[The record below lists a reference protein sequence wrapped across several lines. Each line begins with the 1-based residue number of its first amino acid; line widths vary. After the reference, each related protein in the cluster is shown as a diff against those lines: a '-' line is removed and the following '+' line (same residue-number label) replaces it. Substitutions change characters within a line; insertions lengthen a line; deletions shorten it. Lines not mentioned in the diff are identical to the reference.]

1 MTSVLGTTLP
11 LTAGQTEIWLDVQG
25 SAGNNAYNSAG
36 YLDVRGPLDRARFR
50 AALARLVEEAQCLR
64 AQFLD
69 VDGEPRQRLR
79 EIAGLPLDEV
89 DFSAEADPSAAAAGW
104 MDADLAKPY
113 DPAGFPLFRLA
124 VLTLGPDRAF
134 FYLSVHHLLCD
145 GFSQVVL
152 WRRLAELYGADG
164 GDPGPAL
171 PPLADLLAAEA
182 AHRGSERARRDAEF
196 WQRRFPEPP
205 EPADLSHREP
215 PAAPPRGFLRRTA
228 ALSPATCVHLRA
240 TAGRADVTWPTAVMA
255 AVAVYTQRMT
265 GVEDVLLTLPVT
277 ARLTAHE
284 RSIPGMLANYLPLR
298 VPVRPTVTK
307 AGLLRRTS
315 RELAQVLRHQRHRV
329 SAIRRAM
336 GLRSDDRRPFGPFVN
351 LLPQQTEL
359 ALGPCTARVVNLS
372 TGLIDDL
379 MVTVVETAGA
389 GIELHLNGN
398 PDRYTGAEIDG
409 HLARLVAFLDRF
421 AEAGDDRPVGGL
433 AVATGDRADW
443 LRRAS
448 GPERLAEFDCPVAR
462 IREVAARH
470 PEAVAVVE
478 DGGTTGYAELV
489 GRASALSR
497 RVDGTGPVALLVAPG
512 ADFIAAVLGVIGAG
526 AAYVPLDP
534 HAPEARTVALLVD
547 NGIGT
552 VVADAAHRP
561 LAERAVAAA
570 GRPIRVLEVSARDRD
585 AAEDLAPVLGAP
597 LDLAYVIF
605 TSGSTGAPK
614 GAMVHRAGMVN
625 HLLAKVDDLAL
636 DRADTVVH
644 NAPVT
649 FDVSV
654 WQMLAPLVVG
664 GRVRV
669 VPRETAADPDLLFSL
684 ADTEGVT
691 VLEVVPSLLRA
702 ALDAWDLTAAGP
714 RLAALRHLV
723 ATGEALPADLCRRWT
738 DRYPLVG
745 LVNAY
750 GPTECSDDVA
760 HAHLGPGGPAR
771 GSVPIGRP
779 VRNTRLYVL
788 DDALLPAPQGTPGEL
803 YVGGAGVGRGYLA
816 DPARSAAA
824 FVPDPYGPAGS
835 RMYRTGDR
843 VVWDGD
849 GQLVFLDRRDNQVKV
864 RGHRIELG
872 EIEAALRALPD
883 VSDAVVRAV
892 DGAGGGKRLV
902 GYCVPRAGAELR
914 PAAVRERL
922 AAVLPDHLV
931 PRDVLVLDALP
942 LTAHGKVD
950 RRALPDP
957 GPAAEAPARPDT
969 PRSRA
974 EEIVC
979 AAFAEVLGVPEVRP
993 TDNFFELGGDSISA
1007 ILAVGHARRAG
1018 LTVTPLQIRTHHT
1031 PAAVAAL
1038 AAPGSPGAATRP
1050 AAAPDDTGEVELLPI
1065 AHQLREDL
1073 AVLDERTRQYSQ
1085 YQVLTTPAGLDLDRL
1100 TAAAAVL
1107 LDHHAALRS
1116 RLTVVADG
1124 LWSLEALP
1132 EGAVRAAD
1140 AVRRVDVSALADD
1153 PDALAAAVGEQ
1164 IDAARARLA
1173 PEAGTVTQLVL
1184 LDAGP
1189 GRPGRL
1195 VWLTH
1200 HLCVDGISWRVLVDD
1215 LAAACRGLDPDP
1227 VGTSY
1232 RRWSQLLGEQA
1243 RTAERVREFPL
1254 WAEQSAGREP
1264 LGARPLDPER
1274 DVYGTAHRL
1283 RLELPAD
1290 TTAALLAAARRGY
1303 GGEINDLLLTGLA
1316 LAVADWRRHRGRPA
1330 GAVTV
1335 ELEGHGREPF
1345 TDEAELSRTV
1355 GWFTSVFPVR
1365 LDLGDADREP
1375 LDAAV
1380 RRVRRQLGRLPD
1392 HGLGYGL
1399 LRHLNP
1405 QTVAA
1410 LARHGVP
1417 ELGFN
1422 YLGRF
1427 QTDPDE
1433 SAGDWLPDSRHAVVG
1448 TGVHPRM
1455 PLRHVLAATPVTE
1468 DRPDGPHLV
1477 ADWLWA
1483 PEALADEDAEHIA
1496 RAWFRALEALAAH
1509 GSHAR
1514 RGGAAATDGEALE
1527 LSPLQKG
1534 LIFQTE
1540 FDKQGMNSYLMQA
1553 VLDIEGPFDPAALR
1567 AAAATLLARH
1577 DGLRVHFPERSTED
1591 ARQVVAAAVPV
1602 PWEEVDLSGLPTAA
1616 EQAAEAQ
1623 RLTDADWTRGFDL
1636 ARPPLLRFTVIR
1648 LAPDRVRLLWTL
1660 HHLLVDGWS
1669 MGVIAQELF
1678 TLYATGGDPSA
1689 LPPAPSYRA
1698 YFDWLAA
1705 QDTEAARAAWQ
1716 RALDGLGE
1724 PLRLGTADRPGD
1736 PGLPEAVDL
1745 ALPEELTARLV
1756 AWARAE
1762 NLTLNTVLQ
1771 GCWALLLGRLTDAS
1785 DVVFGA
1791 VNSVRPP
1798 ELPGIESLVGLFLNM
1813 LPVRVRLD
1821 PDLPVAELFHRID
1834 EEQTALLDH
1843 RHLGLAEVQRIAG
1856 AGELFDTVFSYQN
1869 QPQADV
1875 GRLNALV
1882 PELRLGDARTRLA
1895 GERGLAVLAY
1905 PDTRLTLS
1913 AQFRP
1918 DRYDRGEVVRI
1929 LDRFAHV
1936 VESVLAAPDVPVRR
1950 LPLLTDEER
1959 HRILGDWAGRADA
1972 APRTVVPALF
1982 AARVDQAPDAVA
1994 VVFEG
1999 RETTYRELDE
2009 RSNRLA
2015 RLLIARGIG
2024 PERIIALA
2032 VPDPV
2037 EMTCAV
2043 LAALKT
2049 GAAYLPIDP
2058 KYPADRIAFMLA
2070 DSRPAVLVTTRDLA
2084 PRLADGGRAAVLL
2097 DDPATAAELAALAP
2111 HAPQD
2116 AERTAP
2122 LLPRHPAYVIY
2133 TSGSTGRPKGVTVD
2147 HSGFA
2152 AMVASLIERFGA
2164 GPDTRVLKFASFSF
2178 DASVWELS
2186 LSLLGG
2192 GTLVVADEECR
2203 VPGRPLVDLIH
2214 RHRVNLAGLPP
2225 VVAAALPEDT
2235 RLPADLTMVVA
2246 GEACPPH
2253 VVARWSGRLRMINGY
2268 GPTEA
2273 VIASTVSERL
2283 GGAGRPPIGRPTRAH
2298 RVYVLD
2304 SVLRPVPAG
2313 VVGELYVG
2321 GNLAR
2326 GYLDRPGL
2334 TSERFVAD
2342 PFGPAGERM
2351 YRTGDLASWRPDGQL
2366 DYAGRADDQ
2375 VQLRGFRIE
2384 LGEIESVLTGRPEVA
2399 QAAVVVRTDDGED
2412 RLVAYVVARPPAVP
2426 DPGALRERVAEAL
2439 PEYMVPSAVVVLDEL
2454 PLTPQGKL
2462 DRRALPAPDSAPAP
2476 VGRLP
2481 RTPVEEILGGI
2492 FADALGR
2499 AAVGIDD
2506 DFFDLG
2512 GHSLLATQ
2520 VISRVRSALGTEV
2533 PIRTLF
2539 EQRTVAGVARELAGG
2554 GEVRPPLRRA
2564 AHGRSDGRLSFAQ
2577 RRLWFLN
2584 RLEPGSAAYNVTF
2597 AVRLSGPLDTAALD
2611 AALADLVGRHEV
2623 LRTVFPETDGEP
2635 HQQVLGAEAW
2645 TGLAVRDGGPAEAAG
2660 EAGRG
2665 FDLSTEIPLRATLL
2679 RTGPAEH
2686 LLLLIVHHIA
2696 WDGWSAAPLTRDLT
2710 RAYTARARGTA
2721 PSWEPLPVQYADYSR
2736 WQRELLGEDGDQG
2749 SLAARQ
2755 LAYWTEQLAG
2765 LPEELA
2771 LPFDRPRPK
2780 VATHRGGTVPFHV
2793 TTDTHRRLA
2802 ELARDNGASL
2812 FMVLQA
2818 ALAALLTRLG
2828 AGHDIPIGSPI
2839 AGRTDDAMEDLV
2851 GCFMNTLV
2859 LRTDTSANPTFTQ
2872 LLDRAR
2878 ETALKAY
2885 EHQDIPFERLVEVL
2899 DPARSMGRNPLF
2911 QVMLVLQ
2918 NNTRPELSLP
2928 GVRAAFEPPA
2938 ADSVKFDL
2946 NFFLAEQQDALAAPT
2961 GIDGFLEYSADVFEP
2976 ATAEAL
2982 VARLVRLLDQVARDP
2997 GLPLGRLDLLS
3008 AQERRQVLTDW
3019 NDTAGG
3025 HPATTV
3031 VALFEAQA
3039 ARTPDAVAVRTET
3052 VVRTEAAVRTATA
3065 ARTETAALTY
3075 AELDARANRLARHLI
3090 GLGVGPEHTVA
3101 LAVPRSPRMVVALL
3115 AVLKAGGAHLPVD
3128 LAYPADRIRLML
3140 DDAAPVLLLTD
3151 TATAGRLPETGLP
3164 RLLLDDPALDRATA
3178 ALAGTAPTDAD
3189 RTRPLLPDHPAYV
3202 IYTSGSTGRPK
3213 GVLGLHRALVNRLT
3227 WFAEELPGQRKAAI
3241 LAKSP
3246 VSVIDGITELLA
3258 PLLSGGSTVLV
3269 DADTARSVPELAAAT
3284 ARHGIARLTV
3294 VPSLLNAFLDGF
3306 RDGELS
3312 GAAGCAVWICS
3323 GEQLPAATVRAF
3335 RRALPR
3341 ARLLNFYGASEAG
3354 AVATR
3359 GEVLAGPDGADT
3371 LIGRPIWNMRAYVL
3385 DDGLRPVPPGVTGEL
3400 YLAGAGLA
3408 RGYTG
3413 RPGLT
3418 ATRFL
3423 ACPFAPGER
3432 MYRTG
3437 DLVRWTTDGQL
3448 VYLGRADTQVKIR
3461 GFRVE
3466 PGEIETVL
3474 ATHPTVRNAV
3484 VIARTDGP
3492 TGPTLVAYVT
3502 PTPDTTPDPAALRDH
3517 TTDHLPD
3524 HMVPAAVVV
3533 LDDLP
3538 LTPSGKIDRNRLP
3551 APDFTPVGTR
3561 PPRTP
3566 AEESLCALYA
3576 EVLGLPRVGIDDGF
3590 FDLGGHSLLATRLVS
3605 RIRTALGSTVS
3616 IRDVFEAPTVA
3627 RLVGRLRQDRSAR
3640 PALRPGPRPAALPLS
3655 FAQRRLWFL
3664 NHLEPGSA
3672 AYNMAF
3678 AVRLSGPLDTA
3689 ALDAALADLVGRH
3702 EVLRTVFPETDGEPR
3717 QQVLGAEAWKGL
3729 TVRETTPAEA
3739 AGEAARE
3746 AARGFDL
3753 ATQLPLR
3760 ATLLRTGPTEH
3771 LLLLVVHH
3779 IVADGWS
3786 ATPLA
3791 RDLSRA
3797 YAARSTGTAPGWDA
3811 LPVQYADYTL
3821 WQQRL
3826 LGEDGDQNSLAAR
3839 QLAYWTEQLAGLP
3852 EELALPFDRPRP
3864 KVATHR
3870 GGTVPFHVTTDTH
3883 RRLAELARDNGASL
3897 FMVLQAALAAL
3908 LTRLGAGHDIPIGS
3922 PIAGRTDDATEDLVG
3937 CFMNTLVLRT
3947 DTSANPTF
3955 TQLLDRARETA
3966 LKAYEHQDIPFERLV
3981 EVLDPARSMGR
3992 NPLFQVML
4000 ALQNND
4006 QPTLSLPGLTV
4017 TEEPVGGDSAKFDL
4031 SLAVAERRHEDD
4043 SADGLVGTLEYN
4055 ADVFEP
4061 ATAEAL
4067 AARLVRL
4074 LDQVAHDPGLP
4085 LGRLD
4090 VLTAQERRQ
4099 VLTDWNDTA
4108 TEDAADDGTAHNGTA
4123 TDDPGTTVVTAFEA
4137 QAARTPDA
4145 VAVVTDSTA
4154 LTYAELDARANRLAR
4169 HLVGLG
4175 VAPDRPV
4182 ALSLPR
4188 TAEMVVAQLAV
4199 LKSGAGYLPVDPAL
4213 PADRIRLMLDDAAP
4227 VLLLTELAIAARL
4240 PRTDVPT
4247 VALDDPEVDAALAA
4261 LDDRP
4266 LTDPDRAAPLH
4277 GSRLAYLLFT
4287 SGSTGRPKGVM
4298 VEHRSLMNLL
4308 RSVRER
4314 FPLEAHDRLLAVT
4327 TWSFDIAG
4335 LEVYLPLLSGAGLVV
4350 GAEGVALDPAALAGS
4365 LERDGITIMQATP
4378 ALWHELVLH
4387 RPESVRGLRV
4397 LIGGEAVPPALADAL
4412 AARAEEVTNLYG
4424 PTETTIWST
4433 AAGLAG
4439 DGVVTLGRPIRN
4451 TRAYVLDDGLRPVPP
4466 GVTGELYLAGAGL
4479 ARGYTGRPGLTATR
4493 FLACPFA
4500 SGERM
4505 YRTGDLVRWTTDG
4518 QLVYLGRADTQVKI
4532 RGFRV
4537 EPGEIEA
4544 VLTTHP
4550 TVRNAVVITRTD
4562 GPTGPTLVAYVTPT
4576 PDTTPDPA
4584 ALRDHTADHLPGYM
4598 VPGAV
4603 VVLDEL
4609 PLNPNGKIDR
4619 NRLPAPDLTPAGA
4632 ARRPRNPVEE
4642 TLAALYAEVLGL
4654 PRVGIDDSF
4663 FDLGGHSLL
4672 AVRLV
4677 GRAQSA
4683 GLRLAVADV
4692 VLHRTVAAL
4701 AERARPTVSAEQ
4713 SADAFSPVLPIR
4725 PDGDAPPLFL
4735 VHSGL
4740 GFSLPYLGLARYLD
4754 PRYPLYGLQ
4763 SPALD
4768 AAAPLP
4774 TDIRDAAEHYVRTIR
4789 QLRPHGPYRLLGW
4802 SYGGVLAHEIAVR
4815 LQEAG
4820 ERVDFLADLDGYVGP
4835 TGRDESGQDDREL
4848 LLRALEALGHR
4859 RGELTGPG
4867 RTRDALL
4874 NLLRREAGPLAD
4886 LDEESLLRL
4895 LRLSRHHGALMERFA
4910 PGRFTGDLHLFA
4922 AAEEWTA
4929 DQLADQ
4935 TGRWEPHVNGRVVVH
4950 RIAAGH
4956 EYLMHPGP
4964 QAVIGRLVDAEL
4976 RRLDAGRGTG
4986 ADRSSAGGR
4995 DPREGTDGGRAC

>member
-1 MTSVLGTTLP
+1 MTSVLGTSLP

-25 SAGNNAYNSAG
+25 AEGGNAYNSAG

-50 AALARLVEEAQCLR
+50 TALARLVEEAQCLR

-69 VDGEPRQRLR
+69 VAGEPRQRLR
-79 EIAGLPLDEV
+79 EVAELPLAEV
-89 DFSAEADPSAAAAGW
+89 DFTAEADPSAAALDW
-104 MDADLAKPY
+104 MRADLAKPY

-152 WRRLAELYGADG
+152 WRRLAELYEADG
-164 GDPGPAL
+164 GDAGPAL

-215 PAAPPRGFLRRTA
+215 PAAAPQGFLRRTA
-228 ALSPATCVHLRA
+228 ALSAGTCAGLRA
-240 TAGRADVTWPTAVMA
+240 SAGRADVTWPTAVMA

-298 VPVRPTVTK
+298 VPVRPTLTK
-307 AGLLRRTS
+307 AGLLRGTS

-398 PDRYTGAEIDG
+398 PDRYTGAELDR
-409 HLARLVAFLDRF
+409 HLARLVDFLGDF

-433 AVATGDRADW
+433 AVAAGDRADW
-443 LRRAS
+443 LREAS
-448 GPERLAEFDCPVAR
+448 GPERAAGFDCPVAR
-462 IREVAARH
+462 IRELAARH
-470 PEAVAVVE
+470 PEAVAVAE

-497 RVDGTGPVALLVAPG
+497 RVAGAGLAALLVAPG
-512 ADFIAAVLGVIGAG
+512 ADFVASVLGVIGAG

-534 HAPEARTVALLVD
+534 RAPEARTVALLVD
-547 NGIGT
+547 NGIDT

-570 GRPIRVLEVSARDRD
+570 GRPIRVVEVSARDRD
-585 AAEDLAPVLGAP
+585 AADRLAPVLGSP

-636 DRADTVVH
+636 ERTDTVVQ

-669 VPRETAADPDLLFSL
+669 VRRETAADPDLLFAL

-702 ALDAWDLTAAGP
+702 ALDAWDLTAEAP

-738 DRYPLVG
+738 ARYPLVG

-760 HAHLGPGGPAR
+760 HAHLGPDTPGH
-771 GSVPIGRP
+771 GSVPIGGP
-779 VRNTRLYVL
+779 VRNTRLYLL
-788 DDALLPAPQGTPGEL
+788 DDALLPVPPGTPGEL

-824 FVPDPYGPAGS
+824 FVADPYGPAGS

-843 VVWDGD
+843 VVRDGD
-849 GQLVFLDRRDNQVKV
+849 GRLVFLDRRDNQVKV

-883 VSDAVVRAV
+883 VSDAVVLAV
-892 DGAGGGKRLV
+892 AGTGGGKQLV
-902 GYCVPRAGAELR
+902 GYCVPRAGAVLD
-914 PAAVRERL
+914 PADVRERL

-931 PRDVLVLDALP
+931 PRTVLLLDALP

-957 GPAAEAPARPDT
+957 APAAAPAPARPDT

-979 AAFAEVLGVPEVRP
+979 AAFAEVLGLPEVRP

-1018 LTVTPLQIRTHHT
+1018 LTVTPLQIRTQHT

-1038 AAPGSPGAATRP
+1038 AAPGPAERPERP
-1050 AAAPDDTGEVELLPI
+1050 ASAPDGTGEVELLPI

-1073 AVLDERTRQYSQ
+1073 AVLDDRTRQYSQ

-1100 TAAAAVL
+1100 TEAVAVL

-1116 RLTVVADG
+1116 RLTVVAEG

-1140 AVRRVDVSALADD
+1140 AVRRVDVSALAED
-1153 PDALAAAVGEQ
+1153 PAALAAAVAEQ
-1164 IDAARARLA
+1164 VDAARARLA
-1173 PEAGTVTQLVL
+1173 PEAGAVTQLVL

-1189 GRPGRL
+1189 GRRGRL

-1200 HLCVDGISWRVLVDD
+1200 HLCVDGVSWRVLVDD
-1215 LAAACRGLDPDP
+1215 LAAACRGLAPDP

-1254 WAEQSAGREP
+1254 WAEQSAAGEP

-1290 TTAALLAAARRGY
+1290 TTAALLAAARRVY
-1303 GGEINDLLLTGLA
+1303 GGDINDLLLTGLA

-1365 LDLGDADREP
+1365 LDPGDTAGEP

-1380 RRVRRQLGRLPD
+1380 RRVREQLGRLPD
-1392 HGLGYGL
+1392 HGLGHGL

-1427 QTDPDE
+1427 PADREE
-1433 SAGDWLPDSRHAVVG
+1433 SAGDWLPDARHAVVG

-1468 DRPDGPHLV
+1468 DRADGPHLV

-1483 PEALADEDAEHIA
+1483 PEALADADAEHLA
-1496 RAWFRALEALAAH
+1496 HAWFRALEALAD
-1509 GSHAR
+1509 HAASAEP
-1514 RGGAAATDGEALE
+1514 AAAADGEALE

-1567 AAAATLLARH
+1567 AAATALLARH

-1591 ARQVVAAAVPV
+1591 ARQVVAAAVPL
-1602 PWEEVDLSGLPTAA
+1602 PWEEVDLSGLPTEA
-1616 EQAAEAQ
+1616 EREAEAR

-1636 ARPPLLRFTVIR
+1636 ARPPLLRFTVLR

-1678 TLYATGGDPSA
+1678 TLYATGGDPA
-1689 LPPAPSYRA
+1689 VLPPAPSYRA

-1705 QDTEAARAAWQ
+1705 QDTEAARAAWRQ
-1716 RALDGLGE
+1716 ALDGLAE

-1745 ALPEELTARLV
+1745 ALPEELTARLT

-1798 ELPGIESLVGLFLNM
+1798 ELEGIESLVGLFLNM

-1821 PDLPVAELFHRID
+1821 PELPAAALFHRID
-1834 EEQTALLDH
+1834 EQQTALLDH

-1918 DRYDRGEVVRI
+1918 ERYDRREVVRI

-1950 LPLLTDEER
+1950 LPLLTEEEHR
-1959 HRILGDWAGRADA
+1959 RILGDWAGRADT

-1982 AARVDQAPDAVA
+1982 AAQAARAPEAVA
-1994 VVFEG
+1994 VVFEDRG
-1999 RETTYRELDE
+1999 TTYRELDE

-2015 RLLIARGIG
+2015 RLLIARGAG
-2024 PERIIALA
+2024 PERIVALA

-2043 LAALKT
+2043 LAALKS

-2070 DSRPAVLVTTRDLA
+2070 DSRPAVLLTTRALA
-2084 PRLADGGRAAVLL
+2084 PQLAADGVRTVLL
-2097 DDPATAAELAALAP
+2097 DDPATAAELASLP
-2111 HAPQD
+2111 DHAPQD

-2122 LLPRHPAYVIY
+2122 LLPGHPAYVIY
-2133 TSGSTGRPKGVTVD
+2133 TSGSTGRPKGVAVD

-2152 AMVASLIERFGA
+2152 AMVASLVERFGV
-2164 GPDTRVLKFASFSF
+2164 GPRTRVLKFASFSF

-2225 VVAAALPEDT
+2225 VVAAALPEDA

-2253 VVARWSGRLRMINGY
+2253 VVARWSGQLEMVNGY

-2273 VIASTVSERL
+2273 VLASTVSERL
-2283 GGAGRPPIGRPTRAH
+2283 GGADRPPIGRPTRAH

-2304 SVLRPVPAG
+2304 SALRPVPAG

-2334 TSERFVAD
+2334 TAERFVAD

-2384 LGEIESVLTGRPEVA
+2384 LGEIESVLTGGPGVA

-2439 PEYMVPSAVVVLDEL
+2439 PEYMVPAAVVVLDEL

-2462 DRRALPAPDSAPAP
+2462 DRRALPAPDAAPAP
-2476 VGRLP
+2476 AGRLP
-2481 RTPVEEILGGI
+2481 RTPVEEILSGI

-2539 EQRTVAGVARELAGG
+2539 EQRTVAGIARELAGG
-2554 GEVRPPLRRA
+2554 GEVRPPLRPADQGDRT
-2564 AHGRSDGRLSFAQ
+2564 GRLSFAQ

-2597 AVRLSGPLDTAALD
+2597 AVRLSGALDAAALD
-2611 AALADLVGRHEV
+2611 AALADLVERHEV

-2635 HQQVLGAEAW
+2635 RQEVLGTGAW
-2645 TGLAVRDGGPAEAAG
+2645 TGLTVREAGASEAAAVAG
-2660 EAGRG
+2660 EAARG
-2665 FDLSTEIPLRATLL
+2665 FDLATELPLRATLL

-2696 WDGWSAAPLTRDLT
+2696 WDGWSAAPLTRDLS
-2710 RAYTARARGTA
+2710 RAYAARVRGTA
-2721 PSWEPLPVQYADYSR
+2721 PSWEPLPVQYADYTR
-2736 WQRELLGEDGDQG
+2736 WQQQLLGDGQD

-2780 VATHRGGTVPFHV
+2780 VATHRGGTV
-2793 TTDTHRRLA
+2793 
-2802 ELARDNGASL
+2802 
-2812 FMVLQA
+2812 
-2818 ALAALLTRLG
+2818 
-2828 AGHDIPIGSPI
+2828 
-2839 AGRTDDAMEDLV
+2839 
-2851 GCFMNTLV
+2851 
-2859 LRTDTSANPTFTQ
+2859 
-2872 LLDRAR
+2872 
-2878 ETALKAY
+2878 
-2885 EHQDIPFERLVEVL
+2885 
-2899 DPARSMGRNPLF
+2899 
-2911 QVMLVLQ
+2911 
-2918 NNTRPELSLP
+2918 
-2928 GVRAAFEPPA
+2928 
-2938 ADSVKFDL
+2938 
-2946 NFFLAEQQDALAAPT
+2946 
-2961 GIDGFLEYSADVFEP
+2961 
-2976 ATAEAL
+2976 
-2982 VARLVRLLDQVARDP
+2982 
-2997 GLPLGRLDLLS
+2997 
-3008 AQERRQVLTDW
+3008 
-3019 NDTAGG
+3019 
-3025 HPATTV
+3025 
-3031 VALFEAQA
+3031 
-3039 ARTPDAVAVRTET
+3039 
-3052 VVRTEAAVRTATA
+3052 
-3065 ARTETAALTY
+3065 
-3075 AELDARANRLARHLI
+3075 
-3090 GLGVGPEHTVA
+3090 
-3101 LAVPRSPRMVVALL
+3101 
-3115 AVLKAGGAHLPVD
+3115 
-3128 LAYPADRIRLML
+3128 
-3140 DDAAPVLLLTD
+3140 
-3151 TATAGRLPETGLP
+3151 
-3164 RLLLDDPALDRATA
+3164 
-3178 ALAGTAPTDAD
+3178 
-3189 RTRPLLPDHPAYV
+3189 
-3202 IYTSGSTGRPK
+3202 
-3213 GVLGLHRALVNRLT
+3213 
-3227 WFAEELPGQRKAAI
+3227 
-3241 LAKSP
+3241 
-3246 VSVIDGITELLA
+3246 
-3258 PLLSGGSTVLV
+3258 
-3269 DADTARSVPELAAAT
+3269 
-3284 ARHGIARLTV
+3284 
-3294 VPSLLNAFLDGF
+3294 
-3306 RDGELS
+3306 
-3312 GAAGCAVWICS
+3312 
-3323 GEQLPAATVRAF
+3323 
-3335 RRALPR
+3335 
-3341 ARLLNFYGASEAG
+3341 
-3354 AVATR
+3354 
-3359 GEVLAGPDGADT
+3359 
-3371 LIGRPIWNMRAYVL
+3371 
-3385 DDGLRPVPPGVTGEL
+3385 
-3400 YLAGAGLA
+3400 
-3408 RGYTG
+3408 
-3413 RPGLT
+3413 
-3418 ATRFL
+3418 
-3423 ACPFAPGER
+3423 
-3432 MYRTG
+3432 
-3437 DLVRWTTDGQL
+3437 
-3448 VYLGRADTQVKIR
+3448 
-3461 GFRVE
+3461 
-3466 PGEIETVL
+3466 
-3474 ATHPTVRNAV
+3474 
-3484 VIARTDGP
+3484 
-3492 TGPTLVAYVT
+3492 
-3502 PTPDTTPDPAALRDH
+3502 
-3517 TTDHLPD
+3517 
-3524 HMVPAAVVV
+3524 
-3533 LDDLP
+3533 
-3538 LTPSGKIDRNRLP
+3538 
-3551 APDFTPVGTR
+3551 
-3561 PPRTP
+3561 
-3566 AEESLCALYA
+3566 
-3576 EVLGLPRVGIDDGF
+3576 
-3590 FDLGGHSLLATRLVS
+3590 
-3605 RIRTALGSTVS
+3605 
-3616 IRDVFEAPTVA
+3616 
-3627 RLVGRLRQDRSAR
+3627 
-3640 PALRPGPRPAALPLS
+3640 
-3655 FAQRRLWFL
+3655 
-3664 NHLEPGSA
+3664 
-3672 AYNMAF
+3672 
-3678 AVRLSGPLDTA
+3678 
-3689 ALDAALADLVGRH
+3689 
-3702 EVLRTVFPETDGEPR
+3702 
-3717 QQVLGAEAWKGL
+3717 
-3729 TVRETTPAEA
+3729 
-3739 AGEAARE
+3739 
-3746 AARGFDL
+3746 
-3753 ATQLPLR
+3753 
-3760 ATLLRTGPTEH
+3760 
-3771 LLLLVVHH
+3771 
-3779 IVADGWS
+3779 
-3786 ATPLA
+3786 
-3791 RDLSRA
+3791 
-3797 YAARSTGTAPGWDA
+3797 
-3811 LPVQYADYTL
+3811 
-3821 WQQRL
+3821 
-3826 LGEDGDQNSLAAR
+3826 
-3839 QLAYWTEQLAGLP
+3839 
-3852 EELALPFDRPRP
+3852 
-3864 KVATHR
+3864 
-3870 GGTVPFHVTTDTH
+3870 
-3883 RRLAELARDNGASL
+3883 
-3897 FMVLQAALAAL
+3897 
-3908 LTRLGAGHDIPIGS
+3908 
-3922 PIAGRTDDATEDLVG
+3922 
-3937 CFMNTLVLRT
+3937 
-3947 DTSANPTF
+3947 
-3955 TQLLDRARETA
+3955 
-3966 LKAYEHQDIPFERLV
+3966 
-3981 EVLDPARSMGR
+3981 
-3992 NPLFQVML
+3992 
-4000 ALQNND
+4000 
-4006 QPTLSLPGLTV
+4006 
-4017 TEEPVGGDSAKFDL
+4017 
-4031 SLAVAERRHEDD
+4031 
-4043 SADGLVGTLEYN
+4043 
-4055 ADVFEP
+4055 
-4061 ATAEAL
+4061 
-4067 AARLVRL
+4067 
-4074 LDQVAHDPGLP
+4074 
-4085 LGRLD
+4085 
-4090 VLTAQERRQ
+4090 
-4099 VLTDWNDTA
+4099 
-4108 TEDAADDGTAHNGTA
+4108 
-4123 TDDPGTTVVTAFEA
+4123 
-4137 QAARTPDA
+4137 
-4145 VAVVTDSTA
+4145 
-4154 LTYAELDARANRLAR
+4154 
-4169 HLVGLG
+4169 
-4175 VAPDRPV
+4175 
-4182 ALSLPR
+4182 
-4188 TAEMVVAQLAV
+4188 
-4199 LKSGAGYLPVDPAL
+4199 
-4213 PADRIRLMLDDAAP
+4213 
-4227 VLLLTELAIAARL
+4227 
-4240 PRTDVPT
+4240 
-4247 VALDDPEVDAALAA
+4247 
-4261 LDDRP
+4261 
-4266 LTDPDRAAPLH
+4266 
-4277 GSRLAYLLFT
+4277 
-4287 SGSTGRPKGVM
+4287 
-4298 VEHRSLMNLL
+4298 
-4308 RSVRER
+4308 
-4314 FPLEAHDRLLAVT
+4314 
-4327 TWSFDIAG
+4327 
-4335 LEVYLPLLSGAGLVV
+4335 
-4350 GAEGVALDPAALAGS
+4350 
-4365 LERDGITIMQATP
+4365 
-4378 ALWHELVLH
+4378 
-4387 RPESVRGLRV
+4387 
-4397 LIGGEAVPPALADAL
+4397 
-4412 AARAEEVTNLYG
+4412 
-4424 PTETTIWST
+4424 
-4433 AAGLAG
+4433 
-4439 DGVVTLGRPIRN
+4439 
-4451 TRAYVLDDGLRPVPP
+4451 
-4466 GVTGELYLAGAGL
+4466 
-4479 ARGYTGRPGLTATR
+4479 
-4493 FLACPFA
+4493 
-4500 SGERM
+4500 
-4505 YRTGDLVRWTTDG
+4505 
-4518 QLVYLGRADTQVKI
+4518 
-4532 RGFRV
+4532 
-4537 EPGEIEA
+4537 
-4544 VLTTHP
+4544 
-4550 TVRNAVVITRTD
+4550 
-4562 GPTGPTLVAYVTPT
+4562 
-4576 PDTTPDPA
+4576 
-4584 ALRDHTADHLPGYM
+4584 
-4598 VPGAV
+4598 
-4603 VVLDEL
+4603 
-4609 PLNPNGKIDR
+4609 
-4619 NRLPAPDLTPAGA
+4619 
-4632 ARRPRNPVEE
+4632 
-4642 TLAALYAEVLGL
+4642 
-4654 PRVGIDDSF
+4654 
-4663 FDLGGHSLL
+4663 
-4672 AVRLV
+4672 
-4677 GRAQSA
+4677 
-4683 GLRLAVADV
+4683 
-4692 VLHRTVAAL
+4692 
-4701 AERARPTVSAEQ
+4701 
-4713 SADAFSPVLPIR
+4713 
-4725 PDGDAPPLFL
+4725 
-4735 VHSGL
+4735 
-4740 GFSLPYLGLARYLD
+4740 
-4754 PRYPLYGLQ
+4754 
-4763 SPALD
+4763 
-4768 AAAPLP
+4768 
-4774 TDIRDAAEHYVRTIR
+4774 
-4789 QLRPHGPYRLLGW
+4789 
-4802 SYGGVLAHEIAVR
+4802 
-4815 LQEAG
+4815 
-4820 ERVDFLADLDGYVGP
+4820 
-4835 TGRDESGQDDREL
+4835 
-4848 LLRALEALGHR
+4848 
-4859 RGELTGPG
+4859 
-4867 RTRDALL
+4867 
-4874 NLLRREAGPLAD
+4874 
-4886 LDEESLLRL
+4886 
-4895 LRLSRHHGALMERFA
+4895 
-4910 PGRFTGDLHLFA
+4910 
-4922 AAEEWTA
+4922 
-4929 DQLADQ
+4929 
-4935 TGRWEPHVNGRVVVH
+4935 
-4950 RIAAGH
+4950 
-4956 EYLMHPGP
+4956 
-4964 QAVIGRLVDAEL
+4964 
-4976 RRLDAGRGTG
+4976 
-4986 ADRSSAGGR
+4986 
-4995 DPREGTDGGRAC
+4995 

>member
-1 MTSVLGTTLP
+1 MTSVLGTSLP
-11 LTAGQTEIWLDVQG
+11 LTAGQTEIWLDVNGAGG
-25 SAGNNAYNSAG
+25 SNAYNSAG

-50 AALARLVEEAQCLR
+50 TALGRLVEEAQCLR

-79 EIAGLPLDEV
+79 EVAELPLDEL
-89 DFSAEADPSAAAAGW
+89 DFGAEPDPSAAALDW
-104 MDADLAKPY
+104 MRTDLAKPY

-124 VLTLGPDRAF
+124 VLTLGPDRAL

-152 WRRLAELYGADG
+152 WRRLAELYEADG
-164 GDPGPAL
+164 GDAGPAL

-182 AHRGSERARRDAEF
+182 AYLGSSRARRDAEF

-215 PAAPPRGFLRRTA
+215 ATAAPQGFLRRTA
-228 ALSPATCVHLRA
+228 ALSAGTSARLRA
-240 TAGRADVTWPTAVMA
+240 AASRADVTWPTAVMA

-277 ARLTAHE
+277 ARPTAHE

-298 VPVRPTVTK
+298 VPVRPTLTR
-307 AGLLRRTS
+307 AGLLRHTS
-315 RELAQVLRHQRHRV
+315 KELAQALRHQRHRV

-351 LLPQQTEL
+351 LLPQQAEL

-379 MVTVVETAGA
+379 MVTVVETTGA

-398 PDRYTGAEIDG
+398 PDRYTDAEIDG
-409 HLARLVAFLDRF
+409 HLARLVEFLDRF
-421 AEAGDDRPVGGL
+421 AEAGDEQPVGGL
-433 AVATGDRADW
+433 AVDTGDRAAW
-443 LRRAS
+443 VRESS
-448 GPERLAEFDCPVAR
+448 GPERPAGFDCAVAR
-462 IREVAARH
+462 IRELAARR
-470 PEAVAVVE
+470 PEAVAVAE
-478 DGGTTGYAELV
+478 DGGTTTYAELV

-497 RVDGTGPVALLVAPG
+497 RVGDAGLVALLVTPG
-512 ADFIAAVLGVIGAG
+512 SDFIASVLGVIGAG

-534 HAPEARTVALLVD
+534 GAPEARTVALLAD
-547 NGIGT
+547 NGITT

-561 LAERAVAAA
+561 LAERVAAAA
-570 GRPIRVLEVSARDRD
+570 GRPVRLLEVSARERD
-585 AAEDLAPVLGAP
+585 AADDLAPVLGTP

-636 DRADTVVH
+636 DAADSVVQ

-664 GRVRV
+664 GLVRV
-669 VPRETAADPDLLFSL
+669 VRRETAADPDLLFAL
-684 ADTEGVT
+684 ADTEDVT

-702 ALDAWDLTAAGP
+702 ALDAWDLGAGAP
-714 RLAALRHLV
+714 VLAALRHLV

-738 DRYPLVG
+738 SRYPLVG

-750 GPTECSDDVA
+750 GPTECSDDVT
-760 HAHLGPGGPAR
+760 HAHLGHGLPEHGA
-771 GSVPIGRP
+771 VPIGRP

-788 DDALLPAPQGTPGEL
+788 DDALLPVPQGAPGEL

-843 VVWDGD
+843 VVRGAD

-883 VSDAVVRAV
+883 VSDAAVRAV
-892 DGAGGGKRLV
+892 GGTGGSTRLV
-902 GYCVPRAGAELR
+902 GYCVPRAGAALD
-914 PAAVRERL
+914 PAGVRERL
-922 AAVLPDHLV
+922 AAVLPEYMV
-931 PRDVLVLDALP
+931 PPNVLLLDALP
-942 LTAHGKVD
+942 LTPHGKVD

-957 GPAAEAPARPDT
+957 APAGAEAPARPDT

-993 TDNFFELGGDSISA
+993 GDNFFELGGDSISA

-1031 PAAVAAL
+1031 PAAIAAL
-1038 AAPGSPGAATRP
+1038 AAPGGPARP

-1073 AVLDERTRQYSQ
+1073 GVLDERTREYSQ

-1100 TAAAAVL
+1100 TAATAVL

-1116 RLTVVADG
+1116 RLTVVAPG

-1132 EGAVRAAD
+1132 RGAVRAAD

-1153 PDALAAAVGEQ
+1153 PAALAAAVDEQ
-1164 IDAARARLA
+1164 IAAARTGLA
-1173 PEAGTVTQLVL
+1173 PETGAVTRLVL

-1200 HLCVDGISWRVLVDD
+1200 HLCVDGVSWRVLVAD
-1215 LAAACRGLDPDP
+1215 LAAACRGLTPEP

-1254 WAEQSAGREP
+1254 WAEQSAASEP
-1264 LGARPLDPER
+1264 LGSRPLDPER
-1274 DVYGTAHRL
+1274 DVYGSAHRL
-1283 RLELPAD
+1283 RLELPAA
-1290 TTAALLAAARRGY
+1290 TTATLLAAARRVY

-1316 LAVADWRRHRGRPA
+1316 LAVADWRRHRDRPA

-1365 LDLGDADREP
+1365 LDPGDAGREP

-1380 RRVRRQLGRLPD
+1380 RRVRQQLGRLPD
-1392 HGLGYGL
+1392 HGLGHGL

-1405 QTVAA
+1405 QTVTA

-1427 QTDPDE
+1427 RTDRDE
-1433 SAGDWLPDSRHAVVG
+1433 SAGDWLPDARHAVVG
-1448 TGVHPRM
+1448 TGVHPSM

-1483 PEALADEDAEHIA
+1483 PEALADADAEHIA

-1509 GSHAR
+1509 ASHTEQAVP
-1514 RGGAAATDGEALE
+1514 GEQDGAADGEALE

-1567 AAAATLLARH
+1567 TAAAALLARH
-1577 DGLRVHFPERSTED
+1577 AGLRVHFPERPAED
-1591 ARQVVAAAVPV
+1591 ARQVVAASVPV
-1602 PWEEVDLSGLPTAA
+1602 PWEEVDLSGLPTEA
-1616 EQAAEAQ
+1616 ERTAEAE

-1636 ARPPLLRFTVIR
+1636 ARPPLLRFTVLR

-1678 TLYATGGDPSA
+1678 TLYATGGDPAA

-1705 QDTEAARAAWQ
+1705 QDTEAARAAWRQ
-1716 RALDGLGE
+1716 ALDGLGE

-1771 GCWALLLGRLTDAS
+1771 GCWALLLGRLTDAP

-1821 PDLPVAELFHRID
+1821 PDLPVAALLHRID
-1834 EEQTALLDH
+1834 EQQTALLDH

-1882 PELRLGDARTRLA
+1882 PELRLGNARTRLA

-1918 DRYDRGEVVRI
+1918 DRYDRDEVVRI

-1936 VESVLAAPDVPVRR
+1936 VESVLAAPDVPLRR
-1950 LPLLTDEER
+1950 LPLLTDEEH
-1959 HRILGDWAGRADA
+1959 HRILGDWAGQASA

-1982 AARVDQAPDAVA
+1982 AAQVARAPEAVA
-1994 VVFEG
+1994 VVFED

-2015 RLLIARGIG
+2015 RLLIAHGVG

-2070 DSRPAVLVTTRDLA
+2070 DSRPAVLLTTAALA
-2084 PRLADGGRAAVLL
+2084 PQLAGADCRTVLL
-2097 DDPATAAELAALAP
+2097 DDPATLAELAGLPA

-2152 AMVASLIERFGA
+2152 AMVASLIERFGV

-2225 VVAAALPEDT
+2225 VVAAALPDGT

-2253 VVARWSGRLRMINGY
+2253 VVDRWSGQLQMINGY

-2273 VIASTVSERL
+2273 VLASTVSERL
-2283 GGAGRPPIGRPTRAH
+2283 GGGERLSERLSGGERPGGSGRPPIGRPTRAH

-2304 SVLRPVPAG
+2304 SALRPVPAG

-2426 DPGALRERVAEAL
+2426 DPAALRERVAEAL
-2439 PEYMVPSAVVVLDEL
+2439 PEYMVPAAVVVLDAL

-2476 VGRLP
+2476 AGRLP

-2499 AAVGIDD
+2499 TAVGIDD

-2539 EQRTVAGVARELAGG
+2539 EQRTVAGVARELAAGG
-2554 GEVRPPLRRA
+2554 AVRPPLRPA
-2564 AHGRSDGRLSFAQ
+2564 VQGDRSGQLSFAQ

-2597 AVRLSGPLDTAALD
+2597 AVRLSGALDTAALD
-2611 AALADLVGRHEV
+2611 AALADLVERHEV

-2635 HQQVLGAEAW
+2635 RQEVLGTEAW
-2645 TGLAVRDGGPAEAAG
+2645 TGLTVREAAEAPAEAA
-2660 EAGRG
+2660 RG
-2665 FDLSTEIPLRATLL
+2665 FDLSTELPLRAALL

-2696 WDGWSAAPLTRDLT
+2696 WDGWSAAPLTRDLS
-2710 RAYTARARGTA
+2710 RAYGARARGAA
-2721 PSWEPLPVQYADYSR
+2721 PAWEPLPVQYADYTL
-2736 WQRELLGEDGDQG
+2736 WQQDLLGEDHDQT
-2749 SLAARQ
+2749 SLAAQQ
-2755 LAYWTEQLAG
+2755 LAYWTENLAD

-2780 VATHRGGTVPFHV
+2780 VATHRGGTVPFRVHP
-2793 TTDTHRRLA
+2793 DTHDRLA
-2802 ELARDNGASL
+2802 HLARDNGASL
-2812 FMVLQA
+2812 FMILQA

-2859 LRTDTSANPTFTQ
+2859 LRTDTSGDPAFTQ

-2918 NNTRPELSLP
+2918 NNTRPELALP

-2946 NFFLAEQQDALAAPT
+2946 NFFLAEQQDAGAAPA

-2982 VARLVRLLDQVARDP
+2982 VTRLVRLLDQVARDP
-2997 GLPLGRLDLLS
+2997 ELPLGRLDLLS
-3008 AQERRQVLTDW
+3008 EREHRQVLTEW

-3025 HPATTV
+3025 HPGTTV

-3039 ARTPDAVAVRTET
+3039 ARTPEAVAVRSDTT
-3052 VVRTEAAVRTATA
+3052 
-3065 ARTETAALTY
+3065 ALTY

-3090 GLGVGPEHTVA
+3090 GRGVGPESTVA
-3101 LAVPRSPRMVVALL
+3101 LAAPRSPHMVVALL

-3128 LAYPADRIRLML
+3128 LAYPADRVRLML
-3140 DDAAPVLLLTD
+3140 DDAAPALLLTD
-3151 TATAGRLPETGLP
+3151 SATAGQLPETGLP
-3164 RLLLDDPALDRATA
+3164 RLLLDDPALERATA
-3178 ALAGTAPTDAD
+3178 ALPGTAPTDAD
-3189 RTRPLLPDHPAYV
+3189 RTCPLLPDHPAYV

-3227 WFAEELPGQRKAAI
+3227 WFAEELPEQREAAI

-3294 VPSLLNAFLDGF
+3294 VPSLLNAFLDSA
-3306 RDGELS
+3306 EPT
-3312 GAAGCAVWICS
+3312 AVAGCAVWICS

-3335 RRALPR
+3335 RQALPS

-3359 GEVLAGPDGADT
+3359 GEVCAGPDGADT

-3385 DDGLRPVPPGVTGEL
+3385 DDGLRPVPPGVAGEL

-3408 RGYTG
+3408 RGYAG

-3423 ACPFAPGER
+3423 ACPYEPGSR

-3437 DLVRWTTDGQL
+3437 DLVRWTPDGQL
-3448 VYLGRADTQVKIR
+3448 GYLGRADTQVKIR

-3466 PGEIETVL
+3466 PGEIEAVL
-3474 ATHPTVRNAV
+3474 TTHPTVRTAV
-3484 VIARTDGP
+3484 AIARTDGP
-3492 TGPTLVAYVT
+3492 AGAALVAYVT
-3502 PTPDTTPDPAALRDH
+3502 PTPGTAPDPAALRDH
-3517 TTDHLPD
+3517 TADHLPD
-3524 HMVPAAVVV
+3524 HMVPAAVLV
-3533 LDDLP
+3533 LDELP

-3551 APDFTPVGTR
+3551 APDFTPVAAR

-3566 AEESLCALYA
+3566 AEERLCALYA
-3576 EVLGLPRVGIDDGF
+3576 EVLALPRVGIDDSF

-3627 RLVGRLRQDRSAR
+3627 RLAGRLHRDRSAR

-3655 FAQRRLWFL
+3655 SAQRRLWFL
-3664 NHLEPGSA
+3664 NRLEPGSA

-3678 AVRLSGPLDTA
+3678 AVRLSGALDVT
-3689 ALDAALADLVGRH
+3689 ALDAALADLVERH

-3717 QQVLGAEAWKGL
+3717 QEVLGTEAWTGL
-3729 TVRETTPAEA
+3729 TVRETSPAEA
-3739 AGEAARE
+3739 PAEAARE

-3753 ATQLPLR
+3753 ATRLPVR
-3760 ATLLRTGPTEH
+3760 ATLLRTGPAEH

-3791 RDLSRA
+3791 QDLSRA
-3797 YAARSTGTAPGWDA
+3797 YAARSTGTAPDWSP

-3821 WQQRL
+3821 WQQDL
-3826 LGEDGDQNSLAAR
+3826 LGDDHDQTSLAAQ
-3839 QLAYWTEQLAGLP
+3839 QLAYWTENLADLP

-3864 KVATHR
+3864 KIATHR
-3870 GGTVPFHVTTDTH
+3870 GGTVPFRVHPDTH
-3883 RRLAELARDNGASL
+3883 DRLAHLARDNGASL

-3947 DTSANPTF
+3947 DTTGDPAF

-4000 ALQNND
+4000 ALQNNT
-4006 QPTLSLPGLTV
+4006 QPSLDLPGLTA
-4017 TEEPVGGDSAKFDL
+4017 TEQPVGADGAKFDL
-4031 SLAVAERRHEDD
+4031 SLAVTERRRQDD
-4043 SADGLVGTLEYN
+4043 SASGSPGDSADDSTGDSAAGLVGTLEYN

-4074 LDQVAHDPGLP
+4074 LDQVARDPRTP
-4085 LGRLD
+4085 LSRLD
-4090 VLTAQERRQ
+4090 VLTPEEHRQ
-4099 VLTDWNDTA
+4099 VLTEWNDTA
-4108 TEDAADDGTAHNGTA
+4108 ADDASPAGTA
-4123 TDDPGTTVVTAFEA
+4123 TTVVALFEA
-4137 QAARTPDA
+4137 QAARTPEA
-4145 VAVVTDSTA
+4145 VAVLTDTTA

-4169 HLVGLG
+4169 HLVDRG
-4175 VAPDRPV
+4175 VVPDRPV

-4199 LKSGAGYLPVDPAL
+4199 LKSGAAYLPVDPAL
-4213 PADRIRLMLDDAAP
+4213 PADRVRLMLDDAAP

-4240 PRTDVPT
+4240 PRTGVPT
-4247 VALDDPEVDAALAA
+4247 VVLDDPEVDAALAA
-4261 LDDRP
+4261 LDGRP
-4266 LTDPDRAAPLH
+4266 LTDAERAAPLH

-4298 VEHRSLMNLL
+4298 VEHRSLLNLL
-4308 RSVRER
+4308 VSTRER

-4327 TWSFDIAG
+4327 TWSFDISG

-4350 GAEGVALDPAALAGS
+4350 GAEGVALDPAALAAS

-4378 ALWHELVLH
+4378 ALWQELVLH

-4412 AARAEEVTNLYG
+4412 AARADTVTNLYG

-4466 GVTGELYLAGAGL
+4466 GVAGELYLVGAGL
-4479 ARGYTGRPGLTATR
+4479 ARGYAGRPGLTATR

-4500 SGERM
+4500 PGERM
-4505 YRTGDLVRWTTDG
+4505 YRTGDLVRWTPDG
-4518 QLVYLGRADTQVKI
+4518 RLLYLGRADTQVKI

-4550 TVRNAVVITRTD
+4550 TVRTAVAVARTD
-4562 GPTGPTLVAYVTPT
+4562 GPAGPTLVAYVTPT
-4576 PDTTPDPA
+4576 PGTAPDPA

-4619 NRLPAPDLTPAGA
+4619 NRLPAPDFTPAA

-4642 TLAALYAEVLGL
+4642 ALGALFAEVLGL
-4654 PRVGIDDSF
+4654 PEVGIDDSF

-4692 VLHRTVAAL
+4692 VLHRTVAEL
-4701 AERARPTVSAEQ
+4701 AKRARPTASAEQ
-4713 SADAFSPVLPIR
+4713 SADAFAPVLPIR

-4774 TDIRDAAEHYVRTIR
+4774 ESIRSVAADYVRTIR
-4789 QLRPHGPYRLLGW
+4789 RLRPHGPYRLLGW

-4820 ERVDFLADLDGYVGP
+4820 EQVDFLADLDGYPGR

-4859 RGELTGPG
+4859 RDELAGPG
-4867 RTRDALL
+4867 RTRAALL
-4874 NLLRREAGPLAD
+4874 DLLRREAGPLAD

-4895 LRLSRHHGALMERFA
+4895 LRLSRHHGALMERFT

-4935 TGRWEPHVNGRVVVH
+4935 TGRWEQHVNGRVVVH

-4956 EYLMHPGP
+4956 EYLMHAGP

-4976 RRLDAGRGTG
+4976 RRLDG
-4986 ADRSSAGGR
+4986 S
-4995 DPREGTDGGRAC
+4995 PEC